1 MRALLTI
8 LALAGVVRAAA
19 AVYSSGYMHP
29 DEPFQSLEQA
39 HRIVYGYGIVP
50 WEFLFGAR
58 FWFFPALYVPLLWL
72 LRTLGLDDPA
82 RGIVIIRS
90 FNALCSL
97 ALVWGAYLLGR
108 ELKDE
113 ATGLIAPLLC
123 AFWYLFVYYS
133 VRTLP
138 DTFVVNVIPFAF
150 LLTGRSRGGSLRG
163 RFLGGLLMGAAFF
176 IRFQVAIFLLPLSVF
191 LCVRRDMRGLLAAAG
206 GFSVCL
212 ILQGAID
219 YLRWGSVVHS
229 MGTYFAFHFTGL
241 PAMLWGKEPWYF
253 YLAQFWNEFYPI
265 SPLMVLLFIYGL
277 YELPL
282 IGGSAL
288 VFIGIL
294 SVLLHKEARFLA
306 PALPLLFVSIAA
318 GLTGL
323 SARIGSSGLKRFF
336 ATTVVVAILLLSCV
350 KGLHFPW
357 QQNSG
362 YASALAYLGRRSDV
376 RAVTVVGA
384 YWWETGGYFYLH
396 HNVPLEAFGTPDEYQ
411 RYAPPRRTPD
421 MLLEHAIRSARTPE
435 ELMGQTGY
443 HYHLGLKRG
452 EEPNYLVI
460 ARRLLTRG
468 VRLHL
473 RKYGFRRIHLMR
485 ECAIYAR
492 S

>member
-1 MRALLTI
+1 
-8 LALAGVVRAAA
+8 
-19 AVYSSGYMHP
+19 MHP

-39 HRIVYGYGIVP
+39 HRVVYGYGIVP

-82 RGIVIIRS
+82 RGVVIIRS

-108 ELKDE
+108 ELKDD
-113 ATGLIAPLLC
+113 ATGLIASLLC
-123 AFWYLFVYYS
+123 ALWYLFVYYS
-133 VRTLP
+133 VRTLA
-138 DTFVVNVIPFAF
+138 DTFVMNVIPFPF
-150 LLTGRSRGGSLRG
+150 LLIGRSRGGSLTG
-163 RFLGGLLMGAAFF
+163 RFFGGLLMGAAFF
-176 IRFQVAIFLLPLSVF
+176 IRFQVAVFLLPLSAF

-229 MGTYFAFHFTGL
+229 MGTYLAFHFTGL

-253 YLAQFWNEFYPI
+253 YLARFWNEFYPI

-288 VFIGIL
+288 VFIVFL
-294 SVLLHKEARFLA
+294 SILLHKEARFEA

-318 GLTGL
+318 GLTGF
-323 SARIGSSGLKRFF
+323 SARVRGQRLRRLVAALAVS
-336 ATTVVVAILLLSCV
+336 AILLVSCARS
-350 KGLHFPW
+350 LHFSW
-357 QQNSG
+357 QQNSAH
-362 YASALAYLGRRSDV
+362 ASALAYLSRRSDV

-396 HNVPLEAFGTPDEYQ
+396 HNVPLEAFGTPGEYQ

-421 MLLEHAIRSARTPE
+421 MLLENAIRNARTSE
-435 ELMGQTGY
+435 ALMGQAGY
-443 HYHLGLKRG
+443 HYHLSLKRG
-452 EEPNYLVI
+452 EEPNCLVI

-473 RKYGFRRIHLMR
+473 RKDGFRRIHLMG

-492 S
+492 Q